1 MSEHFKHKVHVLFSK
16 EDLDHQRLEGKV
28 AVVLDVLF
36 ATSTIINAFAAG
48 ATEVI
53 PTLDEAGANAEAR
66 KHPDGSYVL
75 AGELYAVTLPGFAPP
90 TPLALA
96 EQGLAGRKVIYSTT
110 NGTVALKQSAK
121 ADHVYAGALINARA
135 VVEQVLRKH
144 AGKTVL
150 IVCSG
155 SMGSPNLEDMY
166 GAGYFVELLS
176 EAMTDEGDT
185 FSDASLAARALF
197 RSEPSEQALLKSR
210 VGRMMIERGLQHEVR
225 FASQLG
231 VLDVVPMLAD
241 GRLTVT
247 G

>member
-16 EDLDHQRLEGKV
+16 ENLDHERLEGKV

-53 PTLDEAGANAEAR
+53 PTLDEAGARAEAQ

-90 TPLALA
+90 TPLALT
-96 EQGLAGRKVIYSTT
+96 QHNLAGRKLIYSTT
-110 NGTVALKQSAK
+110 NGTVALKQASR
-121 ADHVYAGALINARA
+121 ADHVYAGALVNAKALVRR
-135 VVEQVLRKH
+135 VLERH

-166 GAGYFVELLS
+166 GAGYFVDLLVAS
-176 EAMTDEGDT
+176 MKGDADM
-185 FSDASLAARALF
+185 FSDASMAARALF
-197 RSEPSEQALLKSR
+197 RSEPAEQALLKSR
-210 VGRMMIERGLQHEVR
+210 VGRMMIERDLEHEVK
-225 FASQLG
+225 FAAQLG
-231 VLDVVPMLAD
+231 VLDVVPELID
-241 GRLTVT
+241 GRLVA
-247 G
+247 

>member
-1 MSEHFKHKVHVLFSK
+1 MNEHFKHKVHVLFSK
-16 EDLDHQRLEGKV
+16 EDLDHQRLDGKV

-36 ATSTIINAFAAG
+36 ATSTIIKALAAG

-53 PTLDEAGANAEAR
+53 PTLDEAGAHAEAQ

-90 TPLALA
+90 TPLALS
-96 EQGLAGRKVIYSTT
+96 EYGLDGRKVIYSTT
-110 NGTVALKQSAK
+110 NGTVALKQSAR

-135 VVEQVLRKH
+135 IVDVLLQRH

-176 EAMTDEGDT
+176 EAMGDGGDT
-185 FSDASLAARALF
+185 FSDAPLAARALF
-197 RSEPSEQALLKSR
+197 RTKPSEQALLKSR
-210 VGRMMIERGLQHEVR
+210 VGRMMIARGLEHEVK

-231 VLDVVPMLAD
+231 VIDVVPALQE
-241 GRLTVT
+241 GRVRI
-247 G
+247 

>member
-28 AVVLDVLF
+28 AIVLDVLF

-48 ATEVI
+48 ASEVI
-53 PTLDEAGANAEAR
+53 PTLDEAGANAEAQR
-66 KHPDGSYVL
+66 HPKDSYVL

-90 TPLALA
+90 TPIALT
-96 EQGLAGRKVIYSTT
+96 EHNLKGRKVIYSTT

-121 ADHVYAGALINARA
+121 ADHVYAGALINAKA
-135 VVEQVLRKH
+135 VVRHVLKEH
-144 AGKTVL
+144 AGKTIL

-166 GAGYFVELLS
+166 GAGYFVDLLS
-176 EAMTDEGDT
+176 SELKGDRDL

-197 RSEPSEQALLKSR
+197 RSEPSEPALLKSR
-210 VGRMMIERGLQHEVR
+210 VGRMMIERGLEHEVR
-225 FASQLG
+225 FAAQLG
-231 VLDVVPMLAD
+231 VLDVVPTLND
-241 GRLTVT
+241 GRLTV
-247 G
+247 